1 MLLQK
6 AMSNQDSCNSNSRRS
21 VLKQLGVGAVG
32 TSLLAGTVVADSGTN
47 DQEEGSQKTAES
59 PVSASMEVDPST
71 RGLTDGERTAF
82 VNDMSD
88 KYGQEIA
95 ERIVPDGHESADGG
109 DIGTQGQMPG
119 LEPGSLVWD
128 DDEHLEVDNPYGQTL
143 VESDNYAALYETNVY
158 KDGGNDRYYIYWLW
172 SAAQSIDHI
181 NITGNIKEFWNH
193 IDLTNS
199 ADVTVY
205 DPGGDVTKNGI
216 PVTVSASVSGTNSSG
231 SVGASAGIEG
241 EFYLSEDTVGPH
253 PDKTGQDTDEFAV
266 RWDGNYEGSQ
276 EINGTL
282 VERRDTWDNRSFTW
296 SVYLDG
302 AGI

>member
-1 MLLQK
+1 M
-6 AMSNQDSCNSNSRRS
+6 
-21 VLKQLGVGAVG
+21 
-32 TSLLAGTVVADSGTN
+32 AGTVVADSGTN